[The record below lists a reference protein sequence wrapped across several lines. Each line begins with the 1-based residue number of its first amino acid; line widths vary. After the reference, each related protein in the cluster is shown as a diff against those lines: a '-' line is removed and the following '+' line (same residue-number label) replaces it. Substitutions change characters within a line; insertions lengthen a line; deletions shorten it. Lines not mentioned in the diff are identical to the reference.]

1 MVAEPFLY
9 KGIVV
14 VTFGVIDGPTATNP
28 NRITF
33 TFDSPGDDDMINSN
47 FIHQIKDIGGGQLE
61 ATKLT
66 VEGVREVI
74 KTNHANRKEVLF
86 SIHGYADDPRRH
98 LATNIKNTNHRVLN
112 ECIMRIPILWWPSE
126 QGKQDG
132 VAHFYD
138 QRVSESAGRLLQSLT
153 SPNQN
158 ETVSKSIV
166 CHSIGNRILEHFANE
181 GVTFDNI
188 FMVDADIDYRVF
200 NREYINGGLFGIS
213 AKREGLKIRN
223 MLTEGKGGK
232 IHVLYSNKKV
242 DTLHVSSVERLRSRL
257 GFTGVNPKNVHP
269 EVKDSIVGVDCSL
282 F

>member
-1 MVAEPFLY
+1 MAPEENYLY
-9 KGIVV
+9 EGIIVT
-14 VTFGVIDGPTATNP
+14 TFGVIDGPTATNP

-33 TFDSPGDDDMINSN
+33 NFDSPGDDDNINAN
-47 FIHQIKDIGGGQLE
+47 FIHKIKDIGGGQLE

-74 KTNHANRKEVLF
+74 TKDHANRKEVLF
-86 SIHGYADDPRRH
+86 SVHGYTDDPRRH
-98 LATNIKNTNHRVLN
+98 LATKIKNTNRPLN
-112 ECIMRIPILWWPSE
+112 EFMRIPILWPSE

-158 ETVSKSIV
+158 ETISKSIV

-181 GVTFDNI
+181 GVTFDDI
-188 FMVDADIDYRVF
+188 FMVNADIDSRLF
-200 NREYINGGLFGIS
+200 NREYINGGLFGIG

-232 IHVLYSNKKV
+232 IHVLYSKKV
-242 DTLHVSSVERLRSRL
+242 DTLHVSSVKRLRSRL
-257 GFTGVNPKNVHP
+257 GFTGVNPKRVHP